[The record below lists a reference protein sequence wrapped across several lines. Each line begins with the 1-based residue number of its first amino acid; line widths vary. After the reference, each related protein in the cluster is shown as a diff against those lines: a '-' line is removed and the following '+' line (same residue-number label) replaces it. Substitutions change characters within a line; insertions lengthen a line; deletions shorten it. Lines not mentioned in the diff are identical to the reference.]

1 MSAKSI
7 APGVGEKA
15 PDFLVATSA
24 GEISL
29 HRLAAQHEKL
39 ILTTQDSYRYHPN

>member
-1 MSAKSI
+1 MSTEAI
-7 APGVGEKA
+7 AREVGEKA

-29 HRLAAQHEKL
+29 HQLAAQHNKL